1 MTDYAVLFPGQ
12 GSQNKNMLR
21 NFDGDDIF
29 DESINTSS
37 QILGYDIKKIIED
50 ESKLNNT
57 LYTQPIMVATSIAIW
72 RSFLSQSNEMPVYAA
87 GHSLGEYSALVA
99 NGTLSLEDCLNVVTE
114 RAKYMVEA
122 MTGVEGGMAA
132 IMCNDPD
139 INLSA
144 TVEETCKLL
153 SNDREF
159 IEPVNYNSPNQI
171 VIAGHKKII
180 ESCESEFKIR
190 GIKRVIVLPVSVA
203 AHSSIMS
210 TCSDKLYKLLKNINI
225 LEDNSLF
232 PVLHNTDASKKN
244 SKVDIIKSLCDQVC
258 SPVLWETTIKK
269 MFNNNISSFI
279 EIGPGK
285 VLTGLNSKILPK
297 DDNIK
302 CLSIDKIESINEAVG
317 VNND

>member
-1 MTDYAVLFPGQ
+1 MTDDAVLFPGQ
-12 GSQNKNMLR
+12 GSQNQNMLR

-29 DESINTSS
+29 DKSIITSS
-37 QILGYDIKKIIED
+37 QILGYDIKRIIED

-72 RSFLSQSNEMPVYAA
+72 RSFHSKSNKMPIYAA

-132 IMCNDPD
+132 IMSNDPN
-139 INLSA
+139 INLP
-144 TVEETCKLL
+144 TIVEETCKSL
-153 SNDREF
+153 SNGSEF
-159 IEPVNYNSPNQI
+159 IEPVNYNSHNQI

-180 ESCESEFKIR
+180 ESCESAFKAQ

-203 AHSSIMS
+203 AHSSIMK
-210 TCSDKLYKLLKNINI
+210 TCSDKLYKLLNNIDI
-225 LEDNSLF
+225 LENDSLF
-232 PVLHNTDASKKN
+232 PVLHNADASKKN

-258 SPVLWETTIKK
+258 SPVLWETTINK
-269 MFNNNISSFI
+269 MFNNNILSFI

-302 CLSIDKIESINEAVG
+302 CQSIDKIENINEVVG